1 MVLASVDE
9 GWSFGGSILTF
20 LIPMLAF
27 VAIAVT
33 LLILYTKPE
42 LVPGRDK
49 GDGESPVTATRQ
61 PGARGQ
67 RRRLGRPGCERRQVR
82 PARERGVTALDAF
95 PALSGDRNPDRAG

>member
-1 MVLASVDE
+1 MQHMVLASVDE

-61 PGARGQ
+61 PGLPVSGGQ
-67 RRRLGRPGCERRQVR
+67 APEGNADGSDDPG
-82 PARERGVTALDAF
+82 ASAGK
-95 PALSGDRNPDRAG
+95 SGQPVSAE

>member
-20 LIPMLAF
+20 LVPMLAF

-42 LVPGRDK
+42 LVPGRGK

-61 PGARGQ
+61 PG
-67 RRRLGRPGCERRQVR
+67 L
-82 PARERGVTALDAF
+82 PA
-95 PALSGDRNPDRAG
+95 SGGHAPEGNSDGSDDSGASSGKSGEPVSAE

>member
-20 LIPMLAF
+20 LVPMLAF

-42 LVPGRDK
+42 LIPGRDK
-49 GDGESPVTATRQ
+49 ADGESPVTATRQ
-61 PGARGQ
+61 PGLPVSEGQ
-67 RRRLGRPGCERRQVR
+67 APEGSS
-82 PARERGVTALDAF
+82 DD
-95 PALSGDRNPDRAG
+95 SGAAAGKSGEPVSAE

>member
-20 LIPMLAF
+20 LVPMLAF

-42 LVPGRDK
+42 LVPGRGKSD
-49 GDGESPVTATRQ
+49 DESPVTATRQ
-61 PGARGQ
+61 PGLPVSDGQ
-67 RRRLGRPGCERRQVR
+67 APEGDGSDGTAAGAGR
-82 PARERGVTALDAF
+82 
-95 PALSGDRNPDRAG
+95 SGEPVSAE

>member
-20 LIPMLAF
+20 LVPMLAF

-42 LVPGRDK
+42 LVPGRGK
-49 GDGESPVTATRQ
+49 SDGESPVTATRQ
-61 PGARGQ
+61 PGLPVSDGQ
-67 RRRLGRPGCERRQVR
+67 VPEGNGD
-82 PARERGVTALDAF
+82 G
-95 PALSGDRNPDRAG
+95 SGDPAAGAGKSGQPVSAE